1 LNSLAGLFVEAG
13 MNKNI
18 LRWIALGLIATTGVS
33 CTTAYDAYGRPQ
45 TVVDPG
51 VALLGAAAVGIAAF
65 ALANDDG
72 CDWNDRRFSSCRP
85 RPRRYSNNCW

>member
-1 LNSLAGLFVEAG
+1 

-18 LRWIALGLIATTGVS
+18 LRWIAVGLIATTGVS

-65 ALANDDG
+65 ALASDDG
-72 CDWNDRRFSSCRP
+72 PNWNDNGYSSCRP
-85 RPRRYSNNCW
+85 RPRRHSHSCGNSYCNGW